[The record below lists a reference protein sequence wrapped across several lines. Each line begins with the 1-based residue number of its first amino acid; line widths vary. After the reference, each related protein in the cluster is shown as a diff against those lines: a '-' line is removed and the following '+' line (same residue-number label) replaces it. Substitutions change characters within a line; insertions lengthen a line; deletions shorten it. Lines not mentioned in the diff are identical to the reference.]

1 MSSTDPPVQPAS
13 GFAEPALAELAL
25 REMQGLA
32 VLMLDAKGQVTLI
45 NRCLT
50 ELAGIE
56 LEGSRL
62 AGRHWTQLEGIPPAL
77 QTQIHEAL
85 MLLGADGSP
94 RNLLPLEVTHAAP
107 LAERHLLWRLQI
119 LRAPNGASQ
128 LLCTGMDV
136 TATQMQHASQ
146 RQALHDLKYQDPQTG
161 LISLQAA
168 RERMQEM
175 ILRQQS
181 FGLIAIKPHEFGL
194 LGDNFGP
201 SGVDEVLRA
210 VAACLQSLVQAPGFV
225 ARGQGVEFCVV
236 VPDVK
241 EAHELHRLC
250 RSMLTRFGRPL
261 QLASTDLVVRI
272 SLGLAC
278 FPRHG
283 GSLDELLRNAG
294 TALNAAKRDGGQ
306 VQRVFDPRMQQRARE
321 KLWLDHHL
329 RKALELQQLELHYQP
344 KVPLAGSGALSVEA
358 LLRWRHPKRGL
369 IRPDMIVA
377 RAEDNGQISAIGRW
391 VIVSAATQAAQW
403 LSQGLKVR
411 IAINIS
417 ARQFA
422 DPDLLRWLSECQR
435 VAQGLLD
442 VELTESSVI
451 ADEAGTQAFMHEC
464 HILGCKVFLDDFGT
478 GFSSLSQLAR
488 LPIDVIKLDRS
499 FLQPG
504 AAAGRSQS
512 LMRSIVSVAKDL
524 KLEVIAEGVETEV
537 QAEFL
542 RGIGVDGAQGWLYA
556 AAMPSAE
563 YAVWAKAYQ
572 QHGP

>member
-1 MSSTDPPVQPAS
+1 M
-13 GFAEPALAELAL
+13 LAELAL

-32 VLMLDAKGQVTLI
+32 VVMLDANERITLT
-45 NRCLT
+45 NRCFAT
-50 ELAGIE
+50 LAG
-56 LEGSRL
+56 L
-62 AGRHWTQLEGIPPAL
+62 AESDLLRQHWRDLGQLPVALKDLIPEAL
-77 QTQIHEAL
+77 Q
-85 MLLGADGSP
+85 LLSADATSRSLPDIEITHLVAGS
-94 RNLLPLEVTHAAP
+94 EH
-107 LAERHLLWRLQI
+107 HLLWRLQI
-119 LRAPNGASQ
+119 LSATQAGTAQ
-128 LLCTGMDV
+128 LLCSGVDITSH
-136 TATQMQHASQ
+136 QNRHAAQ
-146 RQALHDLKYQDPQTG
+146 RQALHSLKYEDPKTG
-161 LISLQAA
+161 LISLHAA
-168 RERMQEM
+168 RERMQAM
-175 ILRQQS
+175 IDREQS
-181 FGLIAIKPHEFGL
+181 FGLIAIKPHEFEL

-201 SGVDEVLRA
+201 SGVDEVLKA
-210 VAACLQSLVQAPGFV
+210 MADCLQGMIKPPAFV
-225 ARGQGVEFCVV
+225 ARGSGVEFTAV

-241 EAHELHRLC
+241 EASELHRLC
-250 RSMLTRFGRPL
+250 RSLLTRFNRPL

-283 GSLDELLRNAG
+283 ASLDELLRNAG
-294 TALNAAKRDGGQ
+294 TALHAAQRDGGQ

-329 RKALELQQLELHYQP
+329 RKALELQELELHYQP
-344 KVPLAGSGALSVEA
+344 KVPLSGTGELSVEA

-403 LSQGLKVR
+403 LNQGLKVR
-411 IAINIS
+411 IAVNIS

-435 VAQGLLD
+435 VAHGLLD

-464 HILGCKVFLDDFGT
+464 HLLGCKVFLDDFGT

-512 LMRSIVSVAKDL
+512 LMKSIVSVAKDL
-524 KLEVIAEGVETEV
+524 KLEVIAEGVETEE
-537 QAEFL
+537 QAQFL

-556 AAMPSAE
+556 AAMPSVD
-563 YAVWAKAYQ
+563 YADWAKANLL
-572 QHGP
+572 HA